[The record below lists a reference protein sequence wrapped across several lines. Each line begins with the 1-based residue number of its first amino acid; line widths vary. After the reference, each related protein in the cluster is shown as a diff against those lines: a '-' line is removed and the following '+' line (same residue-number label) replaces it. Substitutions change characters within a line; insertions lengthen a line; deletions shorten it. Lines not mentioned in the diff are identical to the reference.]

1 MQTTTSPTLS
11 PTAKNRLILFV
22 LWLLFYATLTL
33 FVPPLLDDAD
43 SVHAEVAREMLLRND
58 WVTLYANGIRYL
70 EKAPILYWSM
80 ALSFK
85 LFGVNTAAAR
95 LPIALTVLSLTL
107 LLEAFARR
115 AFSSARAGLYAG
127 LMLLSSFGMFIFTR
141 ILLPDADVCLWLTL
155 ALFFYWATET
165 QSNQQDPAPNNQK
178 TPSSPFSA
186 ASSRRMGTMLS
197 TRDASPT
204 LCWLF
209 AICCA
214 LNVLT
219 KGLIGIVFPILIVLT
234 HLILTR
240 RNLGAVIT
248 RIRQLHPISS
258 TIVFLLIAAPWH
270 ILIALA
276 NPTQGHPGALT
287 FAHGHWSVPL
297 PTDGN
302 VHGWLWFYFVN
313 EQLLRYLNL
322 RVPRDYDTV
331 PLPLFWGLILIWIM
345 PWSAFLYRA
354 FATIPWRKALRPRVS
369 IRTLG
374 QRENTLLLLGLW
386 AIIPVLFFSLSTR
399 QEYYV
404 LPAIPAMI
412 LLIAAWLDAEAT
424 EAESFAVPN
433 PLVRSGQRI
442 SVVLL
447 VLGSLAALTA
457 GFFLLH
463 AAPSNPGVDL
473 ASLLKQ
479 NPGDYALSFG
489 HFLDLNAQ
497 AMGAFHDPLLLT
509 AIALF
514 TGTLANWLLRRAYQP
529 HAANLCLAAAT
540 FAFVLAAHVG
550 LQIFSPVL
558 SSRQLAA
565 AIGPELKP
573 SDIII
578 IHGEYE
584 SASTLGFY
592 LRRNDLHILDGRSS
606 NLWYG
611 SFFPDAPPIFED
623 ALSLKTRWL
632 EPRRIFLWQN
642 LSEPLPSL
650 PGKAFFIAESGGK
663 EIISNQPNPY

>member
-1 MQTTTSPTLS
+1 MQTTPPSPMSPT
-11 PTAKNRLILFV
+11 TKNRLILLI
-22 LWLLFYATLTL
+22 LWFLFYATLTL

-43 SVHAEVAREMLLRND
+43 SVHAEVAREMLQRND

-95 LPIALTVLSLTL
+95 LPIALTVLSLAL
-107 LLEAFARR
+107 ILEAFARR
-115 AFSSARAGLYAG
+115 AFSSPEQPQSTRAGLYAG
-127 LMLLSSFGMFIFTR
+127 LIALSSFGIFIFTR

-155 ALFFYWATET
+155 ALYFYWLTET
-165 QSNQQDPAPNNQK
+165 DPIQK
-178 TPSSPFSA
+178 A
-186 ASSRRMGTMLS
+186 HLQA
-197 TRDASPT
+197 DASPT

-209 AICCA
+209 AACCA

-219 KGLIGIVFPILIVLT
+219 KGLIGIVFPILIVFT
-234 HLILTR
+234 HLLLTR
-240 RNLGAVIT
+240 RSLPAVIK

-258 TIVFLLIAAPWH
+258 TIVFLIIAAPWH
-270 ILIALA
+270 ILIAQA

-287 FAHGHWSVPL
+287 FSHGHWSVPL

-331 PLPLFWGLILIWIM
+331 PLFLFWGLILIWLM
-345 PWSAFLYRA
+345 PWSGFLYRA
-354 FATIPWRKALRPRVS
+354 LATVPWRKAFRPLVS
-369 IRTLG
+369 IRTLTPAEST
-374 QRENTLLLLGLW
+374 RLLLGLW

-404 LPAIPAMI
+404 LPALPGMI
-412 LLIAAWLDAEAT
+412 LLIAAWLNDEAT
-424 EAESFAVPN
+424 EAESFSVPN
-433 PLVRSGQRI
+433 PLVLSGQRI
-442 SVVLL
+442 STVLL
-447 VLGSLAALTA
+447 ILGSLAALTA

-463 AAPSNPGVDL
+463 SHTPTPGTDL

-489 HFLDLNAQ
+489 HFLDLNSH
-497 AMGAFHDPLLLT
+497 AMGAFRNPLILT

-514 TGTLANWLLRRAYQP
+514 TGPLANWLLRRNYQP
-529 HAANLCLAAAT
+529 HVANLCLAAST
-540 FAFVLAAHVG
+540 FAFLLAAHIG

-565 AIGPELKP
+565 AIEPELKP
-573 SDIII
+573 NDLIV

-592 LRRNDLHILDGRSS
+592 LHRNDLHILDGRSS

-623 ALSLKTRWL
+623 ALSLKLKWL
-632 EPRRIFLWQN
+632 EPRRIFLWQD
-642 LSEPLPSL
+642 LSQTVPNL
-650 PGKAFFIAESGGK
+650 PGKIHFIAQSGGK
-663 EIISNQPNPY
+663 EILSNQPNPY